1 MKNTKYYIL
10 KISIITFT
18 IILAFFMCS
27 KMFTI
32 DSIRNEKNI
41 KSSTDYKIV
50 EKIDKMTL
58 DEKIGQMILSG
69 FNGTCFNKELSI
81 LINDF
86 KVGGIILFSRNI
98 EDSKQLKKLTS
109 DIIGINQD
117 IPLFI
122 SIDEEGGRVSRLPKD
137 IKKFESSKSIGDRG
151 DEKYAYENGREI
163 GGILKNYNIN
173 MNFAPVLDIYSNP
186 KNTVIGD
193 RAFGDN
199 EKVVSSMGIATM
211 KGLRDEN
218 IIPVVKHFP
227 GHGDTEIDSHLGLPI
242 VEKNLKQL
250 NELELIPFNKAIEN
264 GVGAVMVSHILIKEI
279 DDKYPA
285 TLSYTLINDILRNNM
300 KFENIV
306 ITDDMLMKAITDYI
320 SIEEASVKSIKAGA
334 DIILIGSDINKTKS
348 VIERIKLAVANN
360 EISEGRIDKSVYRIL
375 KQKETL

>member
-1 MKNTKYYIL
+1 MKSTKYYIF
-10 KISIITFT
+10 KIPILTFT
-18 IILAFFMCS
+18 IILVFFIFS
-27 KMFTI
+27 KIFTT
-32 DSIRNEKNI
+32 DSIINNKNI
-41 KSSTDYKIV
+41 KSSIDYKIV

-98 EDSKQLKKLTS
+98 EYSKQLKKLTS

-137 IKKFESSKSIGDRG
+137 IKKFESSKSIGDRE
-151 DEKYAYENGREI
+151 DAKYAYENGRGI
-163 GGILKNYNIN
+163 GEILKKYNIN

-285 TLSYTLINDILRNNM
+285 TLSYTMINDILRNDM

-360 EISEGRIDKSVYRIL
+360 EISEERIDKSVYRIL

>member
-1 MKNTKYYIL
+1 MKNAKYYIF
-10 KISIITFT
+10 KILILTFT
-18 IILAFFMCS
+18 IILVFFIFR
-27 KMFTI
+27 KIFTI
-32 DSIRNEKNI
+32 DSIKNEKNI
-41 KSSTDYKIV
+41 EPSIDYKIV

-69 FNGTCFNKELSI
+69 FNGTCFNEELNT
-81 LINDF
+81 LLNDL
-86 KVGGIILFSRNI
+86 KVGGVILFSRNI

-109 DIIGINQD
+109 DIIDTNQD
-117 IPLFI
+117 IPFFI

-163 GGILKNYNIN
+163 GRILKNHNIN

-285 TLSYTLINDILRNNM
+285 TLSYTMINDILRNDM

-320 SIEEASVKSIKAGA
+320 SIEAASVKSIKAGA

-348 VIERIKLAVANN
+348 VIERIKLAVTNN
-360 EISEGRIDKSVYRIL
+360 EISEERIDKSVYRIL
-375 KQKETL
+375 KQKEIL

>member
-1 MKNTKYYIL
+1 MKNAKYYIF
-10 KISIITFT
+10 KISILTFT
-18 IILAFFMCS
+18 IILVFFMCS

-41 KSSTDYKIV
+41 EPNIEYKIV

-86 KVGGIILFSRNI
+86 KVGGVILFSRNI

-151 DEKYAYENGREI
+151 DEKYAYKNGREI
-163 GGILKNYNIN
+163 GEILKNHNIN

-250 NELELIPFNKAIEN
+250 NDLELIPFNKAIEN

-285 TLSYTLINDILRNNM
+285 TLSYTLINDILRNDM
-300 KFENIV
+300 KFENII

>member
-1 MKNTKYYIL
+1 MKNAKYYIF
-10 KISIITFT
+10 KILILTFT
-18 IILAFFMCS
+18 IILVFFIFS
-27 KMFTI
+27 KIFTI
-32 DSIRNEKNI
+32 DSIKNEKNI
-41 KSSTDYKIV
+41 EPNIDYKIV

-69 FNGTCFNKELSI
+69 FNGTCFNEELNT
-81 LINDF
+81 LLNDF
-86 KVGGIILFSRNI
+86 KVGGVILFSRNI

-109 DIIGINQD
+109 DIIDINQN

-137 IKKFESSKSIGDRG
+137 IEKFESSKSIGDRG

-163 GGILKNYNIN
+163 GGILKNHNIN

-211 KGLRDEN
+211 KGLKDEN
-218 IIPVVKHFP
+218 IISVVKHFP

-250 NELELIPFNKAIEN
+250 NELELIPFNKAIES
-264 GVGAVMVSHILIKEI
+264 GADAVMVSHILIKEI

-285 TLSYTLINDILRNNM
+285 TLSYTLINDILRNDM

-360 EISEGRIDKSVYRIL
+360 EISEERIDKSVYRIL

>member
-1 MKNTKYYIL
+1 MKNTKYCIL
-10 KISIITFT
+10 KLSILTFT
-18 IILAFFMCS
+18 IIVAFFMCS
-27 KMFTI
+27 KMLTI
-32 DSIRNEKNI
+32 DSIRNEKNRR
-41 KSSTDYKIV
+41 SSIDYKIV
-50 EKIDKMTL
+50 EKIKKMTL

-69 FNGTCFNKELSI
+69 FNGIYFNKELNT

-86 KVGGIILFSRNI
+86 KVGGVILFSRNI

-109 DIIGINQD
+109 DIIDINKD

-193 RAFGDN
+193 RSFGDN

-211 KGLRDEN
+211 KGLKDEN
-218 IIPVVKHFP
+218 IISVVKHLP

-250 NELELIPFNKAIEN
+250 NELELIPFNKAIES
-264 GVGAVMVSHILIKEI
+264 GADAVMVSHILIKEI

-360 EISEGRIDKSVYRIL
+360 EISEERIDKSVYRIL

>member
-1 MKNTKYYIL
+1 MKSTKYYIF
-10 KISIITFT
+10 KIPILTFT
-18 IILAFFMCS
+18 IILVFFIFS
-27 KMFTI
+27 KIFTT
-32 DSIRNEKNI
+32 DSIINNKNI
-41 KSSTDYKIV
+41 KSSIDYKIV

-98 EDSKQLKKLTS
+98 EYSKQLKKLTS

-137 IKKFESSKSIGDRG
+137 IKKFESSKSIGDRE

-163 GGILKNYNIN
+163 GGILKNHNIN

-285 TLSYTLINDILRNNM
+285 TLSYTMINDILRNDM

-360 EISEGRIDKSVYRIL
+360 EISEERIDKSVYRIL

>member
-1 MKNTKYYIL
+1 MKNKKYCFYKMSLLTIIIIL
-10 KISIITFT
+10 IFFMFIKISTTESMI
-18 IILAFFMCS
+18 
-27 KMFTI
+27 
-32 DSIRNEKNI
+32 NEKNK
-41 KSSTDYKIV
+41 KSNIDYKIV
-50 EKIDKMTL
+50 NKLKKMTL

-69 FNGTCFNKELSI
+69 FNGTYFNKELNT

-86 KVGGIILFSRNI
+86 KVGGVILFSRNI

-109 DIIGINQD
+109 DIIDINQD

-151 DEKYAYENGREI
+151 DVKYAYKNGREI
-163 GGILKNYNIN
+163 GGIFKKYNIN
-173 MNFAPVLDIYSNP
+173 MNFAPVLDIHSNP

-199 EKVVSSMGIATM
+199 EKVVSKMGIATM
-211 KGLRDEN
+211 KGLKDEN

-264 GVGAVMVSHILIKEI
+264 GVGAIMVSHILIKEI
-279 DDKYPA
+279 DDEYPA
-285 TLSYTLINDILRNNM
+285 TLSYNLINDILRKDM

-320 SIEEASVKSIKAGA
+320 SIEEASVKSIKAGT
-334 DIILIGSDINKTKS
+334 DIILIGSDVNKTKS

-360 EISEGRIDKSVYRIL
+360 EISEGRIDRSVYRIL

>member
-1 MKNTKYYIL
+1 MKNAKYYIF
-10 KISIITFT
+10 KILILTFT
-18 IILAFFMCS
+18 IILVFFIFR
-27 KMFTI
+27 KIFTI
-32 DSIRNEKNI
+32 DSIKNEKNI
-41 KSSTDYKIV
+41 EPSIDYKIV

-69 FNGTCFNKELSI
+69 FNGTCFNEELNT
-81 LINDF
+81 LLNDL
-86 KVGGIILFSRNI
+86 KVGGVILFSRNI

-109 DIIGINQD
+109 DIIDTNQD
-117 IPLFI
+117 IPFFI

-137 IKKFESSKSIGDRG
+137 IKKFESSRSIGDRG

-163 GGILKNYNIN
+163 GRILKNHNIN

-199 EKVVSSMGIATM
+199 EKVVSSMGIGTM

-285 TLSYTLINDILRNNM
+285 TLSYTMINDILRNDM

-320 SIEEASVKSIKAGA
+320 SIEAASVKSIKAGA

-348 VIERIKLAVANN
+348 VIERIKLAVTNN
-360 EISEGRIDKSVYRIL
+360 EISEERIDKSVYRIL
-375 KQKETL
+375 KQKEIL

>member
-1 MKNTKYYIL
+1 MRNTNYYIF
-10 KISIITFT
+10 KIPILTFL
-18 IILAFFMCS
+18 IILVFFIFS
-27 KMFTI
+27 KIFTT
-32 DSIRNEKNI
+32 DSITNKKNI
-41 KSSTDYKIV
+41 KSNIDYKIG

-69 FNGTCFNKELSI
+69 FNGTCFNKELNT

-86 KVGGIILFSRNI
+86 KVGGVILFSRNI

-109 DIIGINQD
+109 DIIDTNQD

-163 GGILKNYNIN
+163 GGILKNHNIN

-211 KGLRDEN
+211 KGLKDEN
-218 IIPVVKHFP
+218 IIPVIKHFP

-279 DDKYPA
+279 DDKCPA
-285 TLSYTLINDILRNNM
+285 TLSYTMINDILRNDM
-300 KFENIV
+300 KFEDIV

>member
-1 MKNTKYYIL
+1 MKNTKYYIF
-10 KISIITFT
+10 KIPILTFV
-18 IILAFFMCS
+18 IILVFFIFS
-27 KMFTI
+27 KIFTT
-32 DSIRNEKNI
+32 DSITNKKNI
-41 KSSTDYKIV
+41 KSNIDYKIV

-69 FNGTCFNKELSI
+69 FNGTCFNKELNT

-86 KVGGIILFSRNI
+86 KVSGVILFSKNI

-109 DIIGINQD
+109 DIIDTNQG

-163 GGILKNYNIN
+163 GEILKKYNIN

-199 EKVVSSMGIATM
+199 EKVVSSVGIATM

-264 GVGAVMVSHILIKEI
+264 RVGAVMVSHILIKEI

-285 TLSYTLINDILRNNM
+285 TLSYTLINDILRNDM

-360 EISEGRIDKSVYRIL
+360 EISEERIDKSVYRIL

>member
-41 KSSTDYKIV
+41 KSSIDYKIV

>member
-1 MKNTKYYIL
+1 MKNAKYYIF
-10 KISIITFT
+10 KILILTFT
-18 IILAFFMCS
+18 IILVFFIFR
-27 KMFTI
+27 KIFTI
-32 DSIRNEKNI
+32 DSIKNEKNI
-41 KSSTDYKIV
+41 EPSIDYKIV

-69 FNGTCFNKELSI
+69 FNGTCFNEELNT
-81 LINDF
+81 LLNDL
-86 KVGGIILFSRNI
+86 KVGGVILFSRNI

-109 DIIGINQD
+109 DIIDTNQD
-117 IPLFI
+117 IPFFI

-137 IKKFESSKSIGDRG
+137 IKKFERSKSIGDRG

-163 GGILKNYNIN
+163 GRILKNHNIN

-285 TLSYTLINDILRNNM
+285 TLSYTMINDILRNDM

-348 VIERIKLAVANN
+348 VIERIKLAVTNN
-360 EISEGRIDKSVYRIL
+360 EISEERIDKSVYRIL
-375 KQKETL
+375 KQKEIL

>member
-1 MKNTKYYIL
+1 MKNAKYYIF
-10 KISIITFT
+10 KISILTFT
-18 IILAFFMCS
+18 IILVFFIFS
-27 KMFTI
+27 KIFTI

-41 KSSTDYKIV
+41 EPNIDYKIV
-50 EKIDKMTL
+50 EKTL

-109 DIIGINQD
+109 SIDINQD

-137 IKKFESSKSIGDRG
+137 IKKFENSKSIGDRG

-163 GGILKNYNIN
+163 GGILKNHNIN

-227 GHGDTEIDSHLGLPI
+227 GHGYTEIDSHLGLPI

-285 TLSYTLINDILRNNM
+285 TLSYTMINDILRNDM

-320 SIEEASVKSIKAGA
+320 SIEEASVKSINAGA

>member
-1 MKNTKYYIL
+1 MKNKKYCFYKMSLLTIIIIL
-10 KISIITFT
+10 IFFMFIKISTTESMI
-18 IILAFFMCS
+18 
-27 KMFTI
+27 
-32 DSIRNEKNI
+32 NEKNK
-41 KSSTDYKIV
+41 KSNIDYKIV
-50 EKIDKMTL
+50 NKLKKMTL

-69 FNGTCFNKELSI
+69 FNGTYFNKELNT

-86 KVGGIILFSRNI
+86 KVGGVILFSRNI

-109 DIIGINQD
+109 DIIDINQD

-151 DEKYAYENGREI
+151 DVKYAYKNGREI
-163 GGILKNYNIN
+163 GGILKKYNIN
-173 MNFAPVLDIYSNP
+173 MNFAPVLDIHSNP

-199 EKVVSSMGIATM
+199 EKVVSNMGIATM
-211 KGLRDEN
+211 KGLKDEN

-264 GVGAVMVSHILIKEI
+264 GVGAIMVSHILIKEI
-279 DDKYPA
+279 DDKHPA
-285 TLSYTLINDILRNNM
+285 TLSYNLINDILRKDM

-320 SIEEASVKSIKAGA
+320 SIEEASVKSIKAGT
-334 DIILIGSDINKTKS
+334 DIILIGSDVNKTKS

-360 EISEGRIDKSVYRIL
+360 EISEGRIDRSVYRIL

>member
-1 MKNTKYYIL
+1 MKNAKYYIF
-10 KISIITFT
+10 KILILTFT
-18 IILAFFMCS
+18 IILVFFIFR
-27 KMFTI
+27 KIFTI
-32 DSIRNEKNI
+32 DSIKNEKNI
-41 KSSTDYKIV
+41 EPSIDYKIV

-69 FNGTCFNKELSI
+69 FNGTCFNEELNT
-81 LINDF
+81 LLNDL
-86 KVGGIILFSRNI
+86 KVGGVILFSRNI

-109 DIIGINQD
+109 DIIDTNQD
-117 IPLFI
+117 IPFFI
-122 SIDEEGGRVSRLPKD
+122 SIDEEGGRVSRLSKD

-163 GGILKNYNIN
+163 GRILKNHNIN

-227 GHGDTEIDSHLGLPI
+227 GHGDTEIDSHLGVPI

-285 TLSYTLINDILRNNM
+285 TLSYTMINDILRNDM

-348 VIERIKLAVANN
+348 VIERIKLAVTNN
-360 EISEGRIDKSVYRIL
+360 EISEERIDKSVYRIL
-375 KQKETL
+375 KQKEIL

>member
-1 MKNTKYYIL
+1 MFI
-10 KISIITFT
+10 KISTTESMI
-18 IILAFFMCS
+18 
-27 KMFTI
+27 
-32 DSIRNEKNI
+32 NEKNK
-41 KSSTDYKIV
+41 KSNIDYKIV
-50 EKIDKMTL
+50 NKLKKMTL

-69 FNGTCFNKELSI
+69 FNGTYFNKELNT

-86 KVGGIILFSRNI
+86 KVGGVILFSRNI

-109 DIIGINQD
+109 DIIDINQD

-151 DEKYAYENGREI
+151 DVKYAYKNGREI
-163 GGILKNYNIN
+163 GGILKKYNIN
-173 MNFAPVLDIYSNP
+173 MNFAPVLDIHSNP

-199 EKVVSSMGIATM
+199 EKVVSNMGIATM
-211 KGLRDEN
+211 KGLKDEN

-264 GVGAVMVSHILIKEI
+264 GVGAIMVSHILIKEI
-279 DDKYPA
+279 DDKHPA
-285 TLSYTLINDILRNNM
+285 TLSYNLINDILRKDM

-320 SIEEASVKSIKAGA
+320 SIEEASVKSIKAGT
-334 DIILIGSDINKTKS
+334 DIILIGSDVNKTKS

-360 EISEGRIDKSVYRIL
+360 EISEGRIDRSVYRIL

>member
-1 MKNTKYYIL
+1 MKNAKYYIF
-10 KISIITFT
+10 KILILTFT
-18 IILAFFMCS
+18 IILVFFIFR
-27 KMFTI
+27 KIFTI
-32 DSIRNEKNI
+32 DSIKNEKNI
-41 KSSTDYKIV
+41 EPSIDYKIV

-69 FNGTCFNKELSI
+69 FNGTCFNEELNT
-81 LINDF
+81 LLNDL
-86 KVGGIILFSRNI
+86 KVGGVILFSRNI

-109 DIIGINQD
+109 DIIDTNQD

-151 DEKYAYENGREI
+151 DEKYAYENGRGI
-163 GGILKNYNIN
+163 GEILKKYNIN

-211 KGLRDEN
+211 KGLKDEN
-218 IIPVVKHFP
+218 VIPVIKHFP
-227 GHGDTEIDSHLGLPI
+227 GHGDTEVDSHLGLPI

-264 GVGAVMVSHILIKEI
+264 GVGAIMVSHILIKEI

-285 TLSYTLINDILRNNM
+285 TLSYNLINNILRNDM

-320 SIEEASVKSIKAGA
+320 SIEEASVKSIKAGT
-334 DIILIGSDINKTKS
+334 DIILIGSDVNKTES

-360 EISEGRIDKSVYRIL
+360 EISEERIDKSVYRIL

>member
-1 MKNTKYYIL
+1 MKNAKYYIF
-10 KISIITFT
+10 KILILTFT
-18 IILAFFMCS
+18 IILVFFIFR
-27 KMFTI
+27 KIFTI
-32 DSIRNEKNI
+32 DSIKNEKNI
-41 KSSTDYKIV
+41 EPSIDYKIV

-69 FNGTCFNKELSI
+69 FNGTCFNEELNT
-81 LINDF
+81 LLNDL
-86 KVGGIILFSRNI
+86 KVGGVILFSRNI

-109 DIIGINQD
+109 DIIDTNQD
-117 IPLFI
+117 IPFFI

-163 GGILKNYNIN
+163 GRILKNHNIN

-285 TLSYTLINDILRNNM
+285 TLSYTMINDILRNDM

-360 EISEGRIDKSVYRIL
+360 EISEERIDKSVYRIL

>member
-1 MKNTKYYIL
+1 MKNAKYYIF
-10 KISIITFT
+10 KILILTFT
-18 IILAFFMCS
+18 IILVFFIFR
-27 KMFTI
+27 KIFTI
-32 DSIRNEKNI
+32 DSIKNEKNI
-41 KSSTDYKIV
+41 EPSIDYKIV

-69 FNGTCFNKELSI
+69 FNGTCFNEELNT
-81 LINDF
+81 LLNDL
-86 KVGGIILFSRNI
+86 KVGGVILFSRNI

-109 DIIGINQD
+109 DIIDTNQD
-117 IPLFI
+117 IPFFI

-163 GGILKNYNIN
+163 GRILKNHNIN

-227 GHGDTEIDSHLGLPI
+227 GHGDTEIDSHLGVPI

-285 TLSYTLINDILRNNM
+285 TLSYTMINDILRNDM

-348 VIERIKLAVANN
+348 VIERIKLAVTNN
-360 EISEGRIDKSVYRIL
+360 EISEERIDKSVYRIL
-375 KQKETL
+375 KQKEIL

>member
-1 MKNTKYYIL
+1 MKNAKYYIF
-10 KISIITFT
+10 KILILTFT
-18 IILAFFMCS
+18 IILVFFIFR
-27 KMFTI
+27 KIFTI
-32 DSIRNEKNI
+32 DSIKNEKNI
-41 KSSTDYKIV
+41 EPSIDYKIV

-69 FNGTCFNKELSI
+69 FNGTCFNEELNT
-81 LINDF
+81 LLNDL
-86 KVGGIILFSRNI
+86 KVGGVILFSRNI

-109 DIIGINQD
+109 DIIDTNQD
-117 IPLFI
+117 IPFFI

-163 GGILKNYNIN
+163 GRILKNHNIN

-285 TLSYTLINDILRNNM
+285 TLSYTMINDILRNDM

-348 VIERIKLAVANN
+348 VIERIKLAVTNN
-360 EISEGRIDKSVYRIL
+360 EISEERIDKSVYRIL
-375 KQKETL
+375 KQKEIL

>member
-1 MKNTKYYIL
+1 MKNTKYYIF
-10 KISIITFT
+10 KISILTFT
-18 IILAFFMCS
+18 ILLAFFMCS

-32 DSIRNEKNI
+32 DSIRNEKNR
-41 KSSTDYKIV
+41 KSSIDYKIV
-50 EKIDKMTL
+50 EKIKKMTL
-58 DEKIGQMILSG
+58 DEKISQMILSG
-69 FNGTCFNKELSI
+69 FNGTYFNKELSI
-81 LINDF
+81 LLNDF
-86 KVGGIILFSRNI
+86 KVGGVILFSRNI
-98 EDSKQLKKLTS
+98 ENSKQLKKLTS
-109 DIIGINQD
+109 HIIDTNQD

-137 IKKFESSKSIGDRG
+137 IKKFESSKSIGDRE

-163 GGILKNYNIN
+163 GGILKNHNIN

-285 TLSYTLINDILRNNM
+285 TLSYTMINDILRNDM

-320 SIEEASVKSIKAGA
+320 SIEEASVKSINAGA

-360 EISEGRIDKSVYRIL
+360 EISEERIDKSVYRIL